1 VDRDDAGAVA
11 LPTTNLPATSAIS
24 RAELPAALFLL
35 GVASAA
41 FDVGC
46 VLIKAPFLRP
56 GITVGD
62 AIEAAGVFVV
72 LALFARAGRLARAG
86 NVASALAGVAA
97 VSYAFGHGV
106 HVAANSIH
114 DFAERSGAGDP
125 IGLLDFW
132 DERAGHYLVEAG
144 RVFFA
149 IALLSAPAPRGAAK
163 GSALAALGGVAYG
176 FIVFASAVEGQTVPV
191 ALPFYALVAVVALWR
206 GRARE
211 GVRGE
216 PRVRAFFLAAAAT
229 ALVFFAIWGFW
240 RHGFP
245 EFTKTGIIPDAVP
258 HSPAGGSAPGG
269 GE

>member
-1 VDRDDAGAVA
+1 MDRDDAGALA
-11 LPTTNLPATSAIS
+11 P

-46 VLIKAPFLRP
+46 VLIKTPFLRP
-56 GITVGD
+56 GITAGD

-72 LALFARAGRLARAG
+72 LALFARAGRLARPG
-86 NVASALAGVAA
+86 SVASALAGVAA
-97 VSYAFGHGV
+97 VSYAFGHGI

-114 DFAERSGAGDP
+114 DFAELRHAGDP

-132 DERAGHYLVEAG
+132 DERVGHYLVEIG
-144 RVFFA
+144 RVLFA
-149 IALLSAPAPRGAAK
+149 VSLLGAPAPRGAAK
-163 GSALAALGGVAYG
+163 GAALAALGGAAYG
-176 FIVFASAVEGQTVPV
+176 FIAFASAVEGQTVPV
-191 ALPFYALVAVVALWR
+191 ALPFYALVAAVLLWR
-206 GRARE
+206 ARK
-211 GVRGE
+211 GGRGE
-216 PRVRAFFLAAAAT
+216 PRIRAFFLAAAAT
-229 ALVFFAIWGFW
+229 ALVLFAVWGVW

-245 EFTKTGIIPDAVP
+245 EFTKTGILRGANP